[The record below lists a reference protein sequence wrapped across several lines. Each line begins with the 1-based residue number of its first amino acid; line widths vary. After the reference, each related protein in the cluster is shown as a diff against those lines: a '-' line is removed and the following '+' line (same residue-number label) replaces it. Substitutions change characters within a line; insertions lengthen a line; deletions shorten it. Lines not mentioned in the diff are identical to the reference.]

1 MEDDEFV
8 QAVEASQKH
17 QQKVLADV
25 LRKGPYGQKVVGK
38 ASQMAS
44 TFAEDDGLH
53 PTLDVENREWR
64 YTLKQ
69 GLRAACVGREDAAAV
84 LIVMSTVYISLINF
98 FNSLHLNNRKVD
110 ELELTNITYKDP
122 DRDLVIERRL
132 KALRTFAIGL
142 KDEDNALDDRIEA
155 LLKSID
161 AWLGDHCHGSC

>member
-8 QAVEASQKH
+8 QAVEASRKH

-25 LRKGPYGQKVVGK
+25 LKKGPYGKKVVGK

-69 GLRAACVGREDAAAV
+69 GLRAACVGREDAAAL
-84 LIVMSTVYISLINF
+84 LIVMSTVLDNQKTI
-98 FNSLHLNNRKVD
+98 K
-110 ELELTNITYKDP
+110 
-122 DRDLVIERRL
+122 RL
-132 KALRTFAIGL
+132 LWGGL
-142 KDEDNALDDRIEA
+142 A
-155 LLKSID
+155 LLVYIAYKV
-161 AWLGDHCHGSC
+161 

>member
-1 MEDDEFV
+1 M
-8 QAVEASQKH
+8 
-17 QQKVLADV
+17 
-25 LRKGPYGQKVVGK
+25 
-38 ASQMAS
+38 
-44 TFAEDDGLH
+44 
-53 PTLDVENREWR
+53 
-64 YTLKQ
+64 
-69 GLRAACVGREDAAAV
+69 

>member
-1 MEDDEFV
+1 MSRI
-8 QAVEASQKH
+8 ASGDIRSSK
-17 QQKVLADV
+17 DC
-25 LRKGPYGQKVVGK
+25 G
-38 ASQMAS
+38 
-44 TFAEDDGLH
+44 
-53 PTLDVENREWR
+53 
-64 YTLKQ
+64 
-69 GLRAACVGREDAAAV
+69 AACVGREDAAAV